1 MTRRHP
7 QALALLDLIDAL
19 RERLEQVTAERDRA
33 RDIAARLAD
42 EVIDTET
49 WTVDVVDRHGFHAGN
64 APVRTHHRDDCQ
76 GRPCAPCT
84 TRPRTAWPGGR
95 RCCAL
100 TVASPNGPAPT
111 VSDTPTPTTPPPAA
125 STAATAAARRPREP

>member
-19 RERLEQVTAERDRA
+19 RERIEQVTAERDRA

-76 GRPCAPCT
+76 GRPCAVHHPSGHRMADWPQVWRADRRIT
-84 TRPRTAWPGGR
+84 ERTCPHGVGH
-95 RCCAL
+95 
-100 TVASPNGPAPT
+100 PDP
-111 VSDTPTPTTPPPAA
+111 DDPAA
-125 STAATAAARRPREP
+125 GRVHGCDGCCKETP